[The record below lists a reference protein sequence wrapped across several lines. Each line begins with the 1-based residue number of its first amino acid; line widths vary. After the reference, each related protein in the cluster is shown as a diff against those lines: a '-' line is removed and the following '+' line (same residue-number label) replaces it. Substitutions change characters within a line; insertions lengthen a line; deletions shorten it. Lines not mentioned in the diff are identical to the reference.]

1 MVRAS
6 ARCVWNAISMDE
18 RVGPRRSWSRRW
30 WTAGRRAN
38 GFARMAG
45 AHMSSRAVG
54 AHGGHQSSLPSEAV
68 PNHVG
73 TCVTGLSCQR
83 ALVGV
88 TVARRS
94 LGLRESRNP
103 SAPLATDEVVDDPCG
118 IYSWPY

>member
-1 MVRAS
+1 
-6 ARCVWNAISMDE
+6 
-18 RVGPRRSWSRRW
+18 
-30 WTAGRRAN
+30 
-38 GFARMAG
+38 MAG

-118 IYSWPY
+118 IYSWPYCARSVVTLNSPLPHAGAQEPRCQ